1 MEFSSNDAISNMKK
15 MIEYQLKEKISEQI
29 ISEEMAL
36 LETQIRQRVKD
47 LLKPF
52 TIDQLNVFRDVLRIS
67 DNYNVTIHW
76 PED

>member
-15 MIEYQLKEKISEQI
+15 MIEYQLKEKIAEQI

-67 DNYNVTIHW
+67 DNYDVTIHW
-76 PED
+76 PE